1 MKCENRIKNYGGK
14 NMEIRRIISLVA
26 AFATGA
32 LMSINLAP
40 EACAQAQI
48 NTKKMKIGDFPEK
61 IMKVVLTGNPMIDNV
76 LQDEISSEWRIS
88 PYEFCTLDDFE
99 ANKTNPD
106 FYFMILSKSQFKK
119 ESEPGIEFLTVV
131 KGGKDAEKGID
142 EMLEACTFPVR
153 AAQMPSGREFDFL
166 PYIIGAMQGYI
177 QKSMTDDRVGY
188 AGLGKYALGLSGTA
202 GKKVVF
208 ASGDVSPKMPE
219 TVREKA
225 LAAGIEIVD
234 DDEADELLGTG
245 DTNCVIS
252 YTVAPSNPEFGSY
265 CYKMLFGAG
274 DHKLYYFK
282 KQSVGRNGDCGFI
295 ASEFNKLAAIRR

>member
-1 MKCENRIKNYGGK
+1 M
-14 NMEIRRIISLVA
+14 RRIISVIATL
-26 AFATGA
+26 ATGA
-32 LMSINLAP
+32 LMSTGFAQ

-61 IMKVVLTGNPMIDNV
+61 VMKVVLTGNPMIDSV

-88 PYEFCTLDDFE
+88 PYEFCTTDDFE

-106 FYFMILSKSQFKK
+106 FYFMLLSKSQFK
-119 ESEPGIEFLTVV
+119 EEAEPGIEFLTVV

-142 EMLEACTFPVR
+142 AMLEACSFPVR
-153 AAQMPSGREFDFL
+153 SAQMPSGREFDFL
-166 PYIIGAMQGYI
+166 PYIIDAMQGYI
-177 QKSMTDDRVGY
+177 RKSMTDDRVGY
-188 AGLGKYALGLSGTA
+188 AGLGKYASGLGGTA

-208 ASGDVSPKMPE
+208 AEGDVSKDMPE
-219 TVREKA
+219 SVRNKA

-245 DTNCVIS
+245 DENCVVS
-252 YTVAPSNPEFGSY
+252 YTVAPSDPTFGSY

-282 KQSVGRNGDCGFI
+282 KQSVGRDGDCGFI
-295 ASEFNKLAAIRR
+295 ASEFNKLAAVRK

>member
-1 MKCENRIKNYGGK
+1 M
-14 NMEIRRIISLVA
+14 RRIISVIATL
-26 AFATGA
+26 ATGA
-32 LMSINLAP
+32 LMSTGFAQ

-61 IMKVVLTGNPMIDNV
+61 VMKVVLTGNPMIDSV

-88 PYEFCTLDDFE
+88 PYEFCTTDDFE

-106 FYFMILSKSQFKK
+106 FYFMLLSKSQFK
-119 ESEPGIEFLTVV
+119 EEAEPGIEFLTVV

-142 EMLEACTFPVR
+142 AMLEACSFPVR
-153 AAQMPSGREFDFL
+153 SAQMPSGREFDFL
-166 PYIIGAMQGYI
+166 PYIIDAMQGYI
-177 QKSMTDDRVGY
+177 RKSMTDDRVGY
-188 AGLGKYALGLSGTA
+188 AGLGKYASGLGGTA

-208 ASGDVSPKMPE
+208 AEGDVSKDMPE
-219 TVREKA
+219 SVRNKA

-245 DTNCVIS
+245 DENCVVS
-252 YTVAPSNPEFGSY
+252 YTVAPSAPTFGSY

-282 KQSVGRNGDCGFI
+282 KQSVGRDGDCGFI
-295 ASEFNKLAAIRR
+295 ASEFNKLAAVRK

>member
-1 MKCENRIKNYGGK
+1 MRT
-14 NMEIRRIISLVA
+14 RRIVA
-26 AFATGA
+26 TLAALATA
-32 LMSINLAP
+32 VLMSMGLAP

-61 IMKVVLTGNPMIDNV
+61 IMKVVLTGNPMIDSV
-76 LQDEISSEWRIS
+76 LQDEISSGWRIS
-88 PYEFCTLDDFE
+88 PYEFCTVEDFE
-99 ANKTNPD
+99 ANKGNSE
-106 FYFMILSKSQFKK
+106 FYFMLLSKAQFKK
-119 ESEPGIEFLTVV
+119 EDAPGIEFLTVV
-131 KGGKDAEKGID
+131 KGGKGADKGID

-188 AGLGKYALGLSGTA
+188 AGLGKYAAGLGGTA

-208 ASGDVSPKMPE
+208 ASGDVSKNLPE
-219 TVREKA
+219 TVKEKA
-225 LAAGIEIVD
+225 LAACIEIVD

-245 DTNCVIS
+245 DMNCIVS

-274 DHKLYYFK
+274 DHKLYYFR
-282 KQSVGRNGDCGFI
+282 KQSVGRDGDCGFI
-295 ASEFNKLAAIRR
+295 ASEFNKLAAVRR